1 MQTVVFHKEKSYI
14 KKFIRLPEKLYS
26 KKERTNNPKTE
37 RELLEGTHILSH
49 YFETTGF
56 LILDEKGKPLSR
68 CMVTVY
74 PKEPVA
80 YVGFF
85 ESVNDRKASRRLFME
100 VEAFCKEHHLEKM
113 VGPLDGSFWIKY
125 RLKTNYFGKPY
136 ACEPYNQSYYVS
148 LFEDAGF
155 EVSDRYFSNGF
166 CVIDKEFSDGKCEK
180 RLLEMLDKGYRIE
193 SLKVENFDSDI
204 KTIYNLITSLYK
216 NFPTYKEITEEE
228 FVNIFSSLKIVLN
241 FDIVFIAYKGERP
254 VGFFISMPDYSNYI
268 CGKLTPAKLIHI
280 LREKK
285 HPHGYVHLYLGVE
298 KEHLGLGAALSEK
311 ILQKMKESQ
320 VPSVGAL
327 IHEGKVTGGYFKE
340 LVEKKYEYVLF
351 SKDLQK

>member
-14 KKFIRLPEKLYS
+14 KKFIKLPKKLYA
-26 KKERTNNPKTE
+26 KKEQTHNSKTE
-37 RELLEGTHILSH
+37 KELLEGTHILSH

-56 LILDEKGKPLSR
+56 LVLDEKGTPLSR

-74 PKEPVA
+74 PKEPIA

-85 ESVNDRKASRRLFME
+85 ESVNDKNASRQLFMA
-100 VEAFCKEHHLEKM
+100 VEAFCKEQHLEKIT
-113 VGPLDGSFWIKY
+113 GPLDASFWIKY
-125 RLKTNYFGKPY
+125 RLKTNHFGKPY
-136 ACEPYNQSYYVS
+136 ACEPYNNSYYAS
-148 LFEDAGF
+148 MFEDAGF
-155 EVSDRYFSNGF
+155 EVSERYVSNGF
-166 CVIDKEFSDGKCEK
+166 HVVDKDFSNEKCEK
-180 RLLEMLDKGYRIE
+180 RLREMLDKGYRIE
-193 SLKVENFDSDI
+193 SLKVGNFDSDI
-204 KTIYNLITSLYK
+204 KTIYNLITSLYR
-216 NFPTYKEITEEE
+216 NFPTYKEITQEE
-228 FVNIFSSLKIVLN
+228 FTDIFSSLKIVLN
-241 FDIVFIAYKGERP
+241 FDMVFLAYKEERP
-254 VGFFISMPDYSNYI
+254 VGFFISMPNYSNYI
-268 CGKLTPAKLIHI
+268 CGKITPAKLIHI

-351 SKDLQK
+351 SKKLQK